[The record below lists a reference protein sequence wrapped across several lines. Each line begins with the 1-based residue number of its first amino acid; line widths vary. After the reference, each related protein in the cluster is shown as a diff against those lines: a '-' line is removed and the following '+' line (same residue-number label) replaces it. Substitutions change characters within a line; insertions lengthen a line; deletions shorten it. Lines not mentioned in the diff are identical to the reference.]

1 MSIYSILKICRQ
13 LGRDEKFRERLKG
26 DPAVALQ
33 GFELTDAERTALMT
47 GDVRTLHDLGAH
59 GYLLSR
65 LARAGIAG
73 LTPETYVLRMKGS
86 VVPDVSASD

>member
-1 MSIYSILKICRQ
+1 MSVYSILKICRQ
-13 LGRDEKFRERLKG
+13 LGRDDEFRERLKI
-26 DPAVALQ
+26 DPAATLQ
-33 GFELTDAERTALMT
+33 EFMLTDAERTALLR

-73 LTPETYVLRMKGS
+73 LTPETYVLRMKGH
-86 VVPDVSASD
+86 VAPDVSASG